1 MTQPIRTRLLSTGE
15 LHNVVQVPAFR
26 CSTASLE
33 SPLFADP
40 KDAFRWAA
48 RELLRDWCDSHP
60 IVSEDG
66 HTFIRFHELLPW
78 LSRVDVQH
86 FVKLLADAGYLED
99 LEPALR
105 QATFSDTP

>member
-1 MTQPIRTRLLSTGE
+1 MTQPIQARLLSTGE
-15 LHNVVQVPAFR
+15 LHDVVQVPAFR

-33 SPLFADP
+33 SPLFADA
-40 KDAFRWAA
+40 KDAVRWTA
-48 RELLRDWCDSHP
+48 RELLGYWCDSHP

-66 HTFIRFHELLPW
+66 HTFIRSDELCRW

-105 QATFSDTP
+105 QATFSGNP